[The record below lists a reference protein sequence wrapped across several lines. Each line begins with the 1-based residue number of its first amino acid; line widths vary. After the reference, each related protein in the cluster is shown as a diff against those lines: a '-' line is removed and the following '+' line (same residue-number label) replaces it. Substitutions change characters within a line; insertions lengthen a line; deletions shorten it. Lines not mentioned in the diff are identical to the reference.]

1 MQNCSAETNLE
12 GIKLTFPK
20 GGFNR
25 AYSPPE
31 SLCYG
36 RVLDYK
42 CRSINSG
49 NYTVAPYT
57 YSYSKIILQHFYSA
71 PYSYR
76 YRRSCM
82 FLTPKAGV

>member
-31 SLCYG
+31 SLYYG

-49 NYTVAPYT
+49 IFTMAPYT
-57 YSYSKIILQHFYSA
+57 YSYSYSQSKTCNLYSGFYA
-71 PYSYR
+71 TAAR
-76 YRRSCM
+76 
-82 FLTPKAGV
+82 A